1 MKLLDENRVWHTF
14 YGRQIPL
21 EQLSHQHLS
30 NIIWY
35 WKIIFKESIYKA
47 ITDQVDTRFG
57 GQILPYRPLISFT
70 NEIDTLFAMGYI
82 TSKLNS
88 DIIVDGKWIGKL
100 AYD

>member
-1 MKLLDENRVWHTF
+1 MELLDERQNWHTF

-35 WKIIFKESIYKA
+35 WEIIFKSRINQAVY
-47 ITDQVDTRFG
+47 DQIEKRFG
-57 GQILPYRPLISFT
+57 GQKLPYRPLISFT

-88 DIIVDGKWIGKL
+88 DIIVDGKWIGKI